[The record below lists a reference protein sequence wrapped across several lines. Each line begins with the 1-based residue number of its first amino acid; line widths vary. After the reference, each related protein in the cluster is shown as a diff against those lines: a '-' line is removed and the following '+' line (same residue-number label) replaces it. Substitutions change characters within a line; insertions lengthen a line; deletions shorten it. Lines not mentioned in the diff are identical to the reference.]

1 MTGRDVH
8 NAPQD
13 ANEMMNRFY
22 IFLNEFE
29 KQEDTFQPF
38 ASNQSQTRAKTF
50 KPYLRQLERLNA
62 TEN

>member
-1 MTGRDVH
+1 MFSMTGRDVH
-8 NAPQD
+8 NAPQG

-38 ASNQSQTRAKTF
+38 ASN
-50 KPYLRQLERLNA
+50 
-62 TEN
+62 